1 MPDLKMINAHDPQVV
16 RRVTDLLQE
25 GRLTYV
31 PIRNA
36 LGDVV
41 TRLEWF
47 RDNGV
52 TCFPISK
59 FDFDQHGD
67 KHGDYILNHALGR
80 LTEGGSPRRTKSTII
95 NSNHHQHTIVCKY
108 KKMYAS
114 TNNFVN
120 DSRYD
125 CMQVCH

>member
-1 MPDLKMINAHDPQVV
+1 MPDLKMVNAHDPQVV

-67 KHGDYILNHALGR
+67 KLANYAL
-80 LTEGGSPRRTKSTII
+80 
-95 NSNHHQHTIVCKY
+95 
-108 KKMYAS
+108 
-114 TNNFVN
+114 
-120 DSRYD
+120 YD
-125 CMQVCH
+125 IQFEVTDRDMVCHHWHYWLGNRDLALVFKVMFG